1 MPGPALVL
9 LLALAAQLPEP
20 SSAIVAGRVVD
31 AASGRPIAGAIVTP
45 AGSAVITSPGSD
57 GPGTA
62 LTNAEGHFVLR
73 GLAKGSLVLTATKG
87 GYVNATH
94 GQRRPGGTAQPIPLE
109 AGQRINGLEV
119 RMWKYGAVTG
129 TIVDEAGDPVVGTRV
144 AVLQKTFVAGR
155 RRFSRGPGATTDD
168 RGAYRIAGLTP
179 GDYLVMVPSTQVTV
193 PTDVM
198 ESFFNGAPISEAR
211 RMELGRELNGIGSSI
226 APSGSQFAMR
236 AGGQTFSLAPGTL
249 TQIASGNGFLVYPTA
264 YYPAA
269 ASPAQAA
276 LIAIRSGEERTGLDL
291 QVRPVRGVRVAGTL
305 MGPEGPVDTT
315 AVRLVPATNDDA
327 LDPLN
332 IAATI
337 TDSSGAFVFP
347 AVPAGSYVLRVVRLP
362 RAPINVEEMT
372 RVRVSPDGP
381 MTISGPPA
389 APPAAPPP
397 IPRDAT
403 LVAQLPLGVGDRDVT
418 DLIVPLAAGPRVSG
432 RIEFE
437 GTIERP
443 SIPSIAGMRITLD
456 PADGSNPSD
465 ATLALQTGRPEENGE
480 FRTYGVPPD
489 RYILRVSRLPA
500 GWFLKSAL
508 FQNRDIA
515 DMPLELGTKD
525 VSGVVITFTDRPSGI
540 SGTVRG
546 AGGPD
551 PAAIVLVYPVDSAA
565 WSSSGALSRRL
576 RTTRA
581 GSDGS
586 YSLQGIP
593 AGEYYLVAVQEDQ
606 VAEWQDPALLRALSG
621 LAMTIRLVEGERKSQ
636 NLTSATIR

>member
-1 MPGPALVL
+1 MLGTA
-9 LLALAAQLPEP
+9 LLAVAFQVTQPEP
-20 SSAIVAGRVVD
+20 SSAGVAGRVVD
-31 AASGRPIAGAIVTP
+31 ATTGRPVAGAIVTP
-45 AGSAVITSPGSD
+45 AGSAVVTSPGSS

-62 LTNAEGHFVLR
+62 LTTAEGLFVLR
-73 GLAKGSLVLTATKG
+73 GLAKGSLVLTATKS
-87 GYVNATH
+87 GYVDATH
-94 GQRRPGGTAQPIPLE
+94 GQRRPGGSAQPIPLDG
-109 AGQRINGLEV
+109 GQRITDLVV
-119 RMWKYGAVTG
+119 RMWKYGAITG

-144 AVLQKTFVAGR
+144 SVLQKTFIASR
-155 RRFSRGPGATTDD
+155 RRFKPGPAGVTDD
-168 RGAYRIAGLTP
+168 RGMYRIAGLTP
-179 GDYLVMVPSTQVTV
+179 GDYVVMVPSTQIAV

-211 RMELGRELNGIGSSI
+211 RMELGRELNDIGSSI

-264 YYPAA
+264 SYPAA
-269 ASPAQAA
+269 ATPGQAA
-276 LIAIRSGEERTGLDL
+276 VIAIRSGEERTGVDL

-305 MGPEGPVDTT
+305 MGPEGPVDAT
-315 AVRLVPATNDDA
+315 AVRLVPAASDDT
-327 LDPLN
+327 LNPLN

-347 AVPAGSYVLRVVRLP
+347 AVPAGSYMLRVVRLP

-372 RVRVSPDGP
+372 RVRVVPDGP

-389 APPAAPPP
+389 APPSGPPP

-403 LVAQLPLGVGDRDVT
+403 LVAQVPLDVGDRDVT
-418 DLIVPLAAGPRVSG
+418 DLIVPLAPGPRVSG

-443 SIPSIAGMRITLD
+443 SVVSIAGMRITLD
-456 PADGSNPSD
+456 PADGSRPSD
-465 ATLALQTGRPEENGE
+465 GTLALQTGRPEENGE

-489 RYILRVSRLPA
+489 RYILRVSPLPA

-525 VSGVVITFTDRPSGI
+525 VSGVVITFTDRPSSI

-546 AGGPD
+546 TSGPD
-551 PAAIVLVYPVDSAA
+551 PAAIVLVYPIDSAA

-586 YSLQGIP
+586 YSLQGLP

-621 LAMTIRLVEGERKSQ
+621 LAKTIRLVEGERKSQ
-636 NLTSATIR
+636 DLTSATIR